1 LSQPLRIFKVT
12 ISRRDER
19 ADMAESATHVRR
31 EESVGTAS
39 GGLGRWWVYL
49 AVAVGGTWVF
59 WLAAIALGVRFDSP
73 VGLVLLLVGLAV
85 PGVAGIVFVYL
96 VYDERGRADF
106 WNRVVDP
113 RRVGLRWLVV
123 ILLVPLGIGVLAGVV
138 DLLLGGTGPAWG
150 EGVTEFALTPLAIL
164 PALFY
169 ATLPPI
175 LEELGWRGYALDRL
189 QLKWSALSAGTILGV
204 VWALWHLPLF
214 FIGGTH
220 QHDSVGFATTGFWLF
235 MAGIVALSVVI
246 TWIYNNTERSIL
258 GAIVLHGWVNFTAEL
273 IVVPDAIYYAL
284 WFVLVGV
291 IVAIWGAKTM
301 TAADEVPHPPLPSS
315 P

>member
-1 LSQPLRIFKVT
+1 MVGST
-12 ISRRDER
+12 S
-19 ADMAESATHVRR
+19 HVR
-31 EESVGTAS
+31 SN
-39 GGLGRWWVYL
+39 GGIENISDGIGRWWVYL

-59 WLAAIALGVRFDSP
+59 WLAAIALGVRFDSA

-85 PGVAGIVFVYL
+85 PGVAGIAFVYL
-96 VYDERGRADF
+96 VYDERGRADV
-106 WNRVVDP
+106 WNRVINL

-123 ILLVPLGIGVLAGVV
+123 ILLVPLGIGVLAGVA

-150 EGVTEFALTPLAIL
+150 EGVTGFSVNPLAIL
-164 PALFY
+164 PALFF

-189 QLKWSALSAGTILGV
+189 QLKWSALSAGVILGV

-220 QHDSVGFATTGFWLF
+220 QHDVVGFATTGFWLF
-235 MAGIVALSVVI
+235 MAGTVALSVAI
-246 TWIYNNTERSIL
+246 TWVYNNTERSIL
-258 GAIVLHGWVNFTAEL
+258 GIIVLHGWVNFTAET
-273 IVVPDAIYYAL
+273 IVAPDPLYYGL
-284 WFVLVGV
+284 WFVLAGA

-301 TAADEVPHPPLPSS
+301 TAADEVPHPPLPSDA
-315 P
+315 